1 MSRAWQTA
9 IFIGV
14 FTLWCWYN
22 RPAFKPDKID
32 RARFALVYGAA
43 REATDFYTRCS
54 IGSSPPSADQRAQ
67 VVNLFRDLRGEVKSS
82 SFQDDLEIVDLQ
94 QQVRSEDK
102 NGTVRDQ
109 AICERLGASA
119 PKSQADVFLAITAV
133 ETFLKGDRS

>member
-14 FTLWCWYN
+14 FTFWFWHN
-22 RPAFKPDKID
+22 SRPFKPDKIES
-32 RARFALVYGAA
+32 ARFAVVYGAA

-54 IGSSPPSADQRAQ
+54 IGGSPASADQRAQ
-67 VVNLFRDLRGEVKSS
+67 VVNLFRDLRSKVKAS

-119 PKSQADVFLAITAV
+119 PKFQADVLVAITAV